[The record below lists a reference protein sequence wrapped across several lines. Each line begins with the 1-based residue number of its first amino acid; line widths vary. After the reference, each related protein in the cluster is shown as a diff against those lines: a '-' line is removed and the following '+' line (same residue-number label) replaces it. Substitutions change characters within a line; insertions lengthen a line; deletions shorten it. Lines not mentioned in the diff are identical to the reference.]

1 MIIIGIANLNKAHR
15 VVERKA
21 ARHHAA
27 VAATSGRHHLTL
39 GAAVSLTLGL
49 KNESTTAVMNNDVH
63 VTKPSGWP
71 TNRRIDSTAY
81 CK

>member
-15 VVERKA
+15 VERKA
-21 ARHHAA
+21 AQHTA
-27 VAATSGRHHLTL
+27 VAAASGRHLTL